1 MDGEQGVKHKVS
13 KFAKLRD
20 KLSPPTLSDAAQYQ
34 KLIADA
40 RMSDTEREVLLS
52 LPSMGPTLASHPNPN
67 PNPSMGPTLVSH
79 PGGGGGLEET
89 RKAIARATAVQELA
103 LKRYIEKKTGL
114 KQVEQEQP

>member
-1 MDGEQGVKHKVS
+1 MG

-34 KLIADA
+34 KVIADA

-52 LPSMGPTLASHPNPN
+52 LPSMGPTLAA
-67 PNPSMGPTLVSH
+67 H

-114 KQVEQEQP
+114 KQEEQEQP